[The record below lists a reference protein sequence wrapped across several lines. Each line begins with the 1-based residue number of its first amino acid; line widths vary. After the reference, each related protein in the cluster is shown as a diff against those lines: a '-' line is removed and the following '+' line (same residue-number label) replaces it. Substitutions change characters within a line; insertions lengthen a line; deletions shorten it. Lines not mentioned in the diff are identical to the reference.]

1 MSVTNWAT
9 IAVAALLMVSSE
21 GTPLIS
27 KGRSGA
33 LRAVVAAALLKSSRS
48 EAALQRLLLLLW
60 LKYLSG
66 IWILT
71 LFILASRKTSWA
83 LWGWKD
89 TKGNLKRERR
99 RSEVLSGYAASH
111 LYLAMQQQS
120 RGAYLRAEVEV
131 GGRRQTFRHVI
142 KQVFFLSTNSIV
154 KLSV

>member
-120 RGAYLRAEVEV
+120 RGAYLRV